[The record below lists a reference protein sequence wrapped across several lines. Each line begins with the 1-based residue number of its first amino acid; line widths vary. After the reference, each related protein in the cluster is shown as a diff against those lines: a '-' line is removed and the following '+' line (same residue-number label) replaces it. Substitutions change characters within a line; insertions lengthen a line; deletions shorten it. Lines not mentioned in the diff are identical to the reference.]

1 VRTSAG
7 SGHEEQRREDLH
19 TEFALSSLGRVLTSR
34 TELDRSFPIVGRD
47 AEVQRLADLLA
58 SGASVLLVG
67 ESGSGKTAIVEKLAE
82 RFASEQE
89 GCNSDLAKRHILE
102 CDHTAFQDR
111 CLYVHEFETRFRA
124 IITKCQATGVILFF
138 ENVHLA
144 GGSGAT
150 EDNEDRT
157 LATML
162 TPHLGSGRI
171 TVIGTTTP
179 EGYRALVRRNPAFVN
194 KFVKCDIAATS
205 ARETEE
211 CLLTLRSHLRDRCG
225 VDIEA
230 AVCGEII
237 RAADR
242 FYPGKVFPGKAF
254 CLLKETLGAK
264 RVSLQTAGSPG
275 GRLFPKTITV
285 ADVLETLGRQTGLCP
300 QILCHN
306 LPLRREEILEYF
318 EGVVFEQKGA
328 VDCLADAI
336 LSFKTELNDPE
347 RPIGVFL
354 FCGPT
359 GVGKTELACQL
370 ARYFFGSE
378 RRLRRFDMSEFA
390 DFDGMRRFLGGTRW
404 KSTKGLADA
413 IASQPFSVVLLDE
426 IEKANTAIFNLLLQA
441 FGEGRLTDLDGRT
454 ACLANC
460 IFIMTSNLGSDLYAK
475 GANRIGL
482 LGTDQQREGYRPTA
496 KELTAKVKAFF
507 APEFVNRVTNIVYFD
522 PLSYETLRRVA
533 KKEID
538 RVFQRHGI
546 RCRALRISIRPALE
560 RVLLEKGFDP
570 EYGARPM
577 QRAVQELVVSPLAA
591 RLARADVPDQR
602 EIVLD
607 WNGLATDIQE
617 V

>member
-1 VRTSAG
+1 VRTSAD

-47 AEVQRLADLLA
+47 AEVQRLWDLLA

-82 RFASEQE
+82 RLASEQE
-89 GCNSDLAKRHILE
+89 GCNSDLARRHIVE
-102 CDHTAFQDR
+102 CDHTAFQDQ

-124 IITKCQATGVILFF
+124 IITKCQANGVILFL

-150 EDNEDRT
+150 EGNEDRT

-162 TPHLGSGRI
+162 TPLLGSGRI
-171 TVIGTTTP
+171 TIVGTTTP
-179 EGYRALVRRNPAFVN
+179 EGYRALLRRNVAFVN
-194 KFVKCDIAATS
+194 KFVRCDIAAIS

-230 AVCGEII
+230 AVCGDII

-254 CLLKETLGAK
+254 GLLKETLGAK
-264 RVSLQTAGSPG
+264 RVSLQMTGFPG
-275 GRLFPKTITV
+275 GRLLPESITV
-285 ADVLETLGRQTGLCP
+285 ADVLETLGRQTGLAP
-300 QILCHN
+300 HFLRHD

-359 GVGKTELACQL
+359 GVGKTELARQL
-370 ARYFFGSE
+370 ARYLFGSE
-378 RRLRRFDMSEFA
+378 RRLLRFDMSEFA
-390 DFDGMRRFLGGTRW
+390 DFDGMRRILGDTRW
-404 KSTKGLADA
+404 KNTKGLVDA

-426 IEKANTAIFNLLLQA
+426 IEKANSAIFNLLLQA
-441 FGEGRLTDLDGRT
+441 FGEGRLTDLNGRT
-454 ACLANC
+454 ACLGNC
-460 IFIMTSNLGSDLYAK
+460 VFIMTSNIASDLYAK
-475 GANRIGL
+475 RASRIGL
-482 LGTDQQREGYRPTA
+482 VGPGRQGKGYQPTG
-496 KELTAKVKAFF
+496 KELTGRIKAFF
-507 APEFVNRVTNIVYFD
+507 APEFVNRVTKIVYFS

-538 RVFQRHGI
+538 RVLQRHGI
-546 RCRALRISIRPALE
+546 RCRTLRISIRPALE
-560 RVLLEKGFDP
+560 CVLLEKGFDP

-577 QRAVQELVVSPLAA
+577 LRAVQELVVSPLAE
-591 RLARADVPDQR
+591 RLAHADVPDQV

-607 WNGLATDIQE
+607 WNGVATDIQE
-617 V
+617 L